1 MSSHRTATQ
10 FKQQGFTLI
19 ELLVVIAIIGLLM
32 TVVIASLSF
41 ARKQARDRR
50 READIRVLQQA
61 LSLYYYDHGYFPTSG
76 FSPADDLEPD
86 NSWSNSN
93 HKGSWDALLQQLSPY
108 ISKLPHDP
116 IESPTGWAG
125 HGVNY
130 SYAYYSQS
138 YGCSADW
145 YMLVYQLEIAKGP
158 DPGASSCDAEWKYGG
173 WDADTYIKTIGFI
186 K

>member
-76 FSPADDLEPD
+76 FSPAP
-86 NSWSNSN
+86 
-93 HKGSWDALLQQLSPY
+93 
-108 ISKLPHDP
+108 
-116 IESPTGWAG
+116 
-125 HGVNY
+125 
-130 SYAYYSQS
+130 
-138 YGCSADW
+138 
-145 YMLVYQLEIAKGP
+145 GP
-158 DPGASSCDAEWKYGG
+158 
-173 WDADTYIKTIGFI
+173 
-186 K
+186 